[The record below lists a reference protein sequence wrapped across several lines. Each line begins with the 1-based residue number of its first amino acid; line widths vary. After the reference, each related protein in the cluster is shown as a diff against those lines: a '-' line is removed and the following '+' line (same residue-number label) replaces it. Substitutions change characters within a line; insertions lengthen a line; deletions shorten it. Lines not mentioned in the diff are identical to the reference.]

1 LTFDWPIA
9 LLGLLAVPLL
19 VALYVRR
26 ERRRVASAARFATPA
41 LIPNLVARTPGR
53 KRHVPLV
60 LMLAA
65 LSAMLVGVARPHATV
80 SVPREEATIVV
91 AIDVSTSM
99 TAKDVEPTRLVA
111 ARRAARAFVGS
122 VPERFRVGLVSFAGR
137 PFAVVPPTVDRE
149 VFENGLASLTP
160 AAGTAVGDAVTL
172 AVDVARRA
180 PSGGTPPP
188 AAVVVVSDG
197 ASNVGRVQAVAA
209 ARRARS
215 LRTPVYTVVL
225 GTPNGTIERTLVGGF
240 REITRVPPEPE
251 TLRTVSRT
259 SGGEHFT
266 AADADG
272 LEQVHRTLRSRLGSR
287 REDREVTDAFA
298 AGAAGLL
305 LAGGALSTLW
315 FRRLP

>member
-19 VALYVRR
+19 VALYVSR
-26 ERRRVASAARFATPA
+26 ERRRVASASRFATPA
-41 LIPNLVARTPGR
+41 LIPNLVVRTPGR
-53 KRHVPLV
+53 RRHVPLV

-65 LSAMLVGVARPHATV
+65 LSTMLVGVARPHAMV

-111 ARRAARAFVGS
+111 ARRAARAFVAS
-122 VPERFRVGLVSFAGR
+122 VPEKFRVGLVSFAGR
-137 PFAVVPPTVDRE
+137 AFAVVPPTVDRDA
-149 VFENGLASLTP
+149 FEIGLASLTP

-188 AAVVVVSDG
+188 AAVVVISDG

-251 TLRTVSRT
+251 TLRTVSRA

-266 AADADG
+266 ATDAEG
-272 LEQVHRTLRSRLGSR
+272 LEQVHSKLRSRLGSR

>member
-1 LTFDWPIA
+1 VTFDWPLA
-9 LLGLLAVPLL
+9 LLGLLAVPVL

-26 ERRRVASAARFATPA
+26 ERRRVAFAARFATPA
-41 LIPNLVARTPGR
+41 LIPNLVSRTPGR
-53 KRHVPLV
+53 RRHLPLA

-65 LSAMLVGVARPHATV
+65 LSTMLVGVARPHAMV

-111 ARRAARAFVGS
+111 ARRAARAFVQS
-122 VPERFRVGLVSFAGR
+122 VPKKFRVGLVSFAGR
-137 PFAVVPPTVDRE
+137 AFAVVPPTVDRDA
-149 VFENGLASLTP
+149 FENGLASLTP
-160 AAGTAVGDAVTL
+160 ADGTAVGDAVKL
-172 AVDVARRA
+172 AVELARRTPA
-180 PSGGTPPP
+180 GGAPPP

-197 ASNVGRVQAVAA
+197 ASNVGRVRAVAA

-251 TLRTVSRT
+251 TLQTVSRT
-259 SGGEHFT
+259 SGGEHFL
-266 AADADG
+266 AADAEG